1 MSEPI
6 QALSEPIQEGSGQL
20 ESDGVGSHDL
30 ATLSAAAEFVIN
42 LSICAKNLQIYGS
55 GHPSAIGSGQRLEE
69 TLVRVL
75 DLCDPLEL
83 HFTPGTIFCGI
94 QCLERGHPIY
104 RRFADRMW
112 RLGIAGLSFARG
124 VTLAEANRLLT
135 LFNLSQVEN
144 WSRRET
150 ERTLRSADTPHI
162 GLEFLHELVS
172 YRPSEEVSKISRAEQ
187 ENLWEDF
194 MAQLARF
201 RSLGPA
207 PSSMSPSMTTEP
219 QIRVDDAMRSEEGYA
234 EAVIEYMKQLQRSQ
248 RQDLLMKQTEFGQ
261 KISTFLSAVNPD
273 LRHQIMSSA
282 IQAPEISP
290 ETLQRLVNL
299 VGQDQLVESL
309 QRLND
314 TGGTIPPTAFRAL
327 SLLSLVKESSQASEE
342 ANASSNA
349 TSTAAQAG
357 DLGRLLDG
365 LLAADHAH
373 TYTSPE
379 YERTIRNI
387 QGQAQRLVQGFDT
400 TTFDLSLSSNDAE
413 KHFLLA
419 ADMILDQRPDDV
431 ELAQRI
437 DREAEMAYSYFVKA
451 SVPSQCREAMR
462 IARKAR
468 DLSGEAP
475 HAPYIWETEEVLHTL
490 TEQLTAGD
498 RWVSE
503 DSSQLLTTIGSAA
516 VPALIEILLTSESIT
531 ARKRAIGTLVT
542 MKENPTPR
550 LLPYLNRSQPW
561 YLQRN
566 VIHILKR
573 RHDASGTHA
582 AKLCWRTRRR
592 RLQLEI
598 LDYLLTVAD
607 PEATDYLW
615 SCLEHPDRMMV
626 LDATRTALD
635 HPRADV
641 VETIEQRIDHL
652 PSVLVGSRYHV
663 SLLRL
668 MYRSRNPRA
677 RTYVEQA
684 LDSRQPL
691 FSWIRRRFR
700 QDLEELLRE

>member
-6 QALSEPIQEGSGQL
+6 QGESGQL
-20 ESDGVGSHDL
+20 ESTNVGSHDL

-42 LSICAKNLQIYGS
+42 LSICAKNHQIYGS
-55 GHPSAIGSGQRLEE
+55 DHPSAVSSAEKLEA

-83 HFTPGTIFCGI
+83 HFTPGAIFCGI

-112 RLGIAGLSFARG
+112 RLGIAGLAFARG
-124 VTLAEANRLLT
+124 VSLTETDQLLT

-144 WSRRET
+144 WSRRDT
-150 ERTLRSADTPHI
+150 EQSLRAADMPHI

-172 YRPSEEVSKISRAEQ
+172 YRPSDEVSKISRAEQ
-187 ENLWEDF
+187 ETLWEDF

-207 PSSMSPSMTTEP
+207 PTSSPTRSSEP
-219 QIRVDDAMRSEEGYA
+219 QIRLTEDTPRSEEGYA

-248 RQDLLMKQTEFGQ
+248 RQDLLMEQTEFGR
-261 KISTFLSAVNPD
+261 KISTFLGEVNPD

-299 VGQDQLVESL
+299 VGQDQLIESL
-309 QRLND
+309 QRLNSS
-314 TGGTIPPTAFRAL
+314 GGTIPPTAFRAL
-327 SLLSLVKESSQASEE
+327 SLLSLVKDPSQTDADSK
-342 ANASSNA
+342 ASSVS
-349 TSTAAQAG
+349 TTAAG
-357 DLGRLLDG
+357 EDLNRLLDG
-365 LLAADHAH
+365 LMAADRAN
-373 TYTSPE
+373 TYTSTE
-379 YERTIRNI
+379 YEQTISNI
-387 QGQAQRLVQGFDT
+387 EGQAQRLVQGFET
-400 TTFDLSLSSNDAE
+400 TTFNLSLSPNDAE
-413 KHFLLA
+413 KHFLFA
-419 ADMILDQRPDDV
+419 AEIVLDQNPDDV

-437 DREAEMAYSYFVKA
+437 DSEAENAYSYFVKA
-451 SVPSQCREAMR
+451 SVPSQCRQAMR
-462 IARKAR
+462 LARRAR
-468 DLSGEAP
+468 DQSGEAL
-475 HAPYIWETEEVLHTL
+475 HAPYIWETEEVLETL

-516 VPALIEILLTSESIT
+516 VPALLEILLSSDSIT

-542 MKENPTPR
+542 MKENPSPR
-550 LLPYLNRSQPW
+550 LLPYLEPSEPW
-561 YLQRN
+561 YVQRN
-566 VIHILKR
+566 IVHILR
-573 RHDASGTHA
+573 RRQDASGANA

-615 SCLEHPDRMMV
+615 SCLQHPDRMMV
-626 LDATRTALD
+626 LDATRTALE
-635 HPRADV
+635 HPRAEV
-641 VETIEQRIDHL
+641 VETIEQRIDNL
-652 PSVLVGSRYHV
+652 PSVLVGSRYHL
-663 SLLRL
+663 SLLRF
-668 MYRSRNPRA
+668 MTRSRSSQARA
-677 RTYVEQA
+677 YVEQT
-684 LDSRQPL
+684 LELRQPL
-691 FSWIRRRFR
+691 FTWTRRRFR
-700 QDLEELLRE
+700 QEVEELLRE